1 MLRIIFADSEGFTE
15 LRANSENEDT
25 TRSDTSRSDTTRSDT
40 TKNKNNAYIN
50 GVSIQ
55 NKDVPVFSILLLC
68 YILLI
73 SLIMYSTYLLD
84 ISFTCTE
91 DPAIYCFPQL
101 LGEDD
106 PDNPIIT
113 AEMRDTKITDCSVW
127 TNSNVSDKVGF
138 NCYRYGFNGQE
149 ALAVGG
155 GLLAI
160 FTIGTRMIVSIMI
173 YFYQSCDECTGKKC
187 EEKRAG
193 CCKMRRIMLKILY
206 SILALFNIAVFL
218 VIIIITFENYLD
230 DFSRAFAETGNVQVA
245 QQVSDYVRDNGIQAI
260 IILSTVELLLVIDWD
275 HYTNKNT
282 YGTDAAAAELQPTT
296 DETGNPT
303 NVIAEDTA

>member
-1 MLRIIFADSEGFTE
+1 MP
-15 LRANSENEDT
+15 
-25 TRSDTSRSDTTRSDT
+25 
-40 TKNKNNAYIN
+40 
-50 GVSIQ
+50 IQ

-84 ISFTCTE
+84 VSFTCTE

-101 LGEDD
+101 LGEDN

-113 AEMRDTKITDCSVW
+113 AKVRDTKITDCSVW

-138 NCYRYGFNGQE
+138 NCYRYAFNGQE

-160 FTIGTRMIVSIMI
+160 FTISTRMIVSFMI
-173 YFYQSCDECTGKKC
+173 NIHQFCDECAGENCKVN
-187 EEKRAG
+187 RAK
-193 CCKMRRIMLKILY
+193 CCKITRRGVLKIIY
-206 SILALFNIAVFL
+206 SLLALINIAVFL
-218 VIIIITFENYLD
+218 VIIIITFENYSD
-230 DFSRAFAETGNVQVA
+230 DLSRAFAETDADQVA
-245 QQVSDYVRDNGIQAI
+245 QQVSDYVQDNGIQAI

-275 HYTNKNT
+275 HYTNKNA
-282 YGTDAAAAELQPTT
+282 YDGTEPQLELNCNQE
-296 DETGNPT
+296 DETDNPT
-303 NVIAEDTA
+303 NGIAEDTA